1 MLANPLM
8 SFALASFACTL
19 SPGPNAMLVIR
30 NTATLGGH
38 AIVPTLAG
46 QLAARLLLGLAVALG
61 LSALLLANPSMGS
74 ALKIAGAA
82 YLAYIGFK
90 ALAGNR
96 LVPVAVPVPV
106 PVPVP
111 VMQVHHVVRKTRSV
125 RALALEAALVSG
137 LNPNTLAF
145 LAAALPQVLNAGRP
159 IANQLPAILLIDETA
174 LLVVMCTYSMLT
186 YLVSSRLAHGE
197 WRLLLRRAGGA
208 VMLLFAA
215 GTLSSMA

>member
-1 MLANPLM
+1 MLANPLI

-30 NTATLGGH
+30 NTATLGAR

-46 QLAARLLLGLAVALG
+46 QLTARLLLGLAVALG

-74 ALKIAGAA
+74 ALKIGGAA
-82 YLAYIGFK
+82 YLAYIGVK
-90 ALAGNR
+90 AFAGNPPP
-96 LVPVAVPVPV
+96 PVTQ
-106 PVPVP
+106 
-111 VMQVHHVVRKTRSV
+111 QVHHVVRKTRTV

-145 LAAALPQVLNAGRP
+145 LAAALPQVLTTGRP

-186 YLVSSRLAHGE
+186 YVVSSRLAHGK
-197 WRLLLRRAGGA
+197 WRLQLRRTGGA
-208 VMLLFAA
+208 AMLLFAA